1 MHSTDRLAR
10 HLTTWKAWYA
20 IPASL
25 TLLVT
30 SLIPAIAGGFLDSDA
45 PSTKTVMA
53 ILIPVQFI
61 AFAAL
66 ALAFIAL
73 FEKNWPS
80 TGDLGLTAGMPRRT
94 VVILAPVCE
103 ELLYRGAILRPI
115 HDALIRRGRSALVAS
130 TIAIALSALA
140 FALPHLGDSLTG
152 RQAIAYMITGC
163 VFGVVYVLTG
173 SITAAMVSHALPS
186 WVTYARIL
194 YFGHGDSTVHPLL
207 WILVLGCPV
216 WVYLVA
222 RLLRAVFPDRT
233 ATGAAFGTAA
243 GTSGDRTT

>member
-1 MHSTDRLAR
+1 
-10 HLTTWKAWYA
+10 
-20 IPASL
+20 
-25 TLLVT
+25 
-30 SLIPAIAGGFLDSDA
+30 
-45 PSTKTVMA
+45 
-53 ILIPVQFI
+53 
-61 AFAAL
+61 
-66 ALAFIAL
+66 
-73 FEKNWPS
+73 
-80 TGDLGLTAGMPRRT
+80 MPRRT
-94 VVILAPVCE
+94 VVILVAVLAGSQLAFW
-103 ELLYRGAILRPI
+103 LLSPGTDNSGEAAAFFREQDLDGPL
-115 HDALIRRGRSALVAS
+115 
-130 TIAIALSALA
+130 AIALSALA

>member
-30 SLIPAIAGGFLDSDA
+30 SLIPAIAGGFLDPDA

-61 AFAAL
+61 AFAAP
-66 ALAFIAL
+66 ALSFIAL
-73 FEKNWPS
+73 F
-80 TGDLGLTAGMPRRT
+80 
-94 VVILAPVCE
+94 
-103 ELLYRGAILRPI
+103 
-115 HDALIRRGRSALVAS
+115 
-130 TIAIALSALA
+130 AIALSALA
-140 FALPHLGDSLTG
+140 FALPHLGGSLTG

-173 SITAAMVSHALPS
+173 SITAAMVSHALQS
-186 WVTYARIL
+186 WVTYAQIL

-216 WVYLVA
+216 WVCLVA

-243 GTSGDRTT
+243 GASGDRTT